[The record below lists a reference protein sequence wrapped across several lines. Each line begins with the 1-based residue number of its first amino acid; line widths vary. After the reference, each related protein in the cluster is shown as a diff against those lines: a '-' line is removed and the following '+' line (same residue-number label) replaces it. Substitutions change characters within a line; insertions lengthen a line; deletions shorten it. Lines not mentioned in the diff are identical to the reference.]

1 MGFGILG
8 CKRFSPAVRVSLMKV
23 LWRVAAWDGG
33 RGRGAFARQ
42 GRLVFRGMVK
52 EKYGKF
58 ERECLQKLKNGI
70 KIGNVS
76 AYNALL

>member
-42 GRLVFRGMVK
+42 EQRKAKRISKAAKDTTK
-52 EKYGKF
+52 EILSF
-58 ERECLQKLKNGI
+58 AR
-70 KIGNVS
+70 VS
-76 AYNALL
+76 